1 MKQNTYNKGRN
12 KNFTPKS
19 KKFKSQPLKE
29 DFDKKETIE
38 ETLDQRLN
46 NVIDKN
52 KAISELIIGYIPYTI
67 KFVAQLYK
75 GVTNKPE
82 KISAF
87 EKAIVG
93 IISID
98 GQTSLSNIGKI
109 LGLDIEHDIAEQK
122 MIRNAIDSM
131 IRYNLVTGDESAY
144 FITEQGQE
152 FASHGERMKSFSS
165 DFELW
170 YLNNNHSFAGLR
182 DCIPSDDIQ
191 LINESDFLKEEESLT
206 PLSFEEIKALSEIQA
221 SNMQSSKERFIL
233 QNADPQNHNFYK
245 YELIVCFVQSI
256 RTKQV
261 RAIVYDDITQSV
273 LPQLSQLI
281 EDDGDLKQ
289 TLFSKML
296 QAASESE
303 DLTIYNDLDLAK
315 SDPLVKE
322 DVANIITAEKKL
334 IEQEDKQSIA
344 NEENK
349 KTEEVN
355 FNDLSERL
363 HKRALYDTIAFES
376 ELHNIFQTDK
386 PDEIWLSSPW
396 VADGTFMRNRLPLI
410 KNYLKQGG
418 KVFISYSSPDEGL
431 DSHKDKMVGNQS
443 QKALETLET
452 EYGRQFFHVE
462 LPAFHKK
469 NVIEVKNGQC
479 VLFTGSFNV
488 LSFSVTPKNITHV
501 RTEEMCLA
509 HYQAAINQ
517 YHLSKKQFAEKYIEK
532 ALQEISKLPS
542 GDVQTYKNEK
552 IEYFRKDANLEE
564 LFIDYDNILEERRA
578 LAKSELLTKEIEALK
593 NEIESKM
600 SNGLSQKEVGFYRAK
615 LFKLSSTC
623 DGSIISDDIQNV
635 IIHLQKLINSSTMKS
650 KVNNASDSYN
660 PKKKNDVGNTE
671 SYDRILS
678 LTMSFYELEPTDS
691 ISIIKHL
698 TALFYLSSYDNAIKA
713 NIGDKWKDKLIALL
727 SSSELRKLF
736 KYNILKDKQE
746 GASCV
751 FIAIDEKLY
760 AFYNIRL
767 GNKLVKQL
775 LPDKIFLNKDDY
787 HDPLKNI
794 KELLFSL

>member
-122 MIRNAIDSM
+122 MIRSAIDTM
-131 IRYNLVTGDESAY
+131 IRYNLVRGDESAY
-144 FITEQGQE
+144 FITEQGKE
-152 FASHGERMKSFSS
+152 FAAHGERMKSFSS

-170 YLNNNHSFAGLR
+170 YLNKNHSFTGLR
-182 DCIPSDDIQ
+182 DCISADDIQ
-191 LINESDFLKEEESLT
+191 LVDETDFFKENESLLPLT
-206 PLSFEEIKALSEIQA
+206 FEEVKELSEIQA

-233 QNADPQNHNFYK
+233 QEATPQNHNFYK

-261 RAIVYDDITQSV
+261 RAIVYDDVTQSV

-281 EDDGDLKQ
+281 EDDEDLKQ
-289 TLFSKML
+289 TLFSQML

-349 KTEEVN
+349 KAEEIN
-355 FNDLSERL
+355 SNDLSERL

-418 KVFISYSSPDEGL
+418 KVFISYSAPDEGL
-431 DSHKDKMVGNQS
+431 DSHKDKMVGSQS

-452 EYGRQFFHVE
+452 EYSKQFFHVE

-488 LSFSVTPKNITHV
+488 LSFSVTSKNITHV

-517 YHLSKKQFAEKYIEK
+517 YLLSKKQFAEKYIEK
-532 ALQEISKLPS
+532 ALQEISTLS
-542 GDVQTYKNEK
+542 SNEIQNYHNDK
-552 IEYFRKDANLEE
+552 IEYFRKDDKLEE
-564 LFIDYDNILEERRA
+564 LFIDYDNMLEERKA
-578 LAKSELLTKEIEALK
+578 QAKSDILAKELESLK
-593 NEIESKM
+593 SEIESKI
-600 SNGLSQKEVGFYRAK
+600 NDGLSQKEVNSYRAK
-615 LFKLSSTC
+615 LFKLSSFC
-623 DGSIISDDIQNV
+623 DTSLINDDIQNV
-635 IIHLQKLINSSTMKS
+635 ILQLQDII
-650 KVNNASDSYN
+650 NASIKK
-660 PKKKNDVGNTE
+660 PKFNGSESSNQSTANAQSVDVNQT
-671 SYDRILS
+671 LA
-678 LTMSFYELEPTDS
+678 LSFYELNPTDS
-691 ISIIKHL
+691 ASILKHL
-698 TALFYLSSYDNAIKA
+698 TGLFYLSLYNNASKA
-713 NIGDKWKDKLIALL
+713 NVGDKWKEKLVTLL
-727 SSSELRKLF
+727 SDSNLLKLF
-736 KYNILKDKQE
+736 KYNILRDKEE
-746 GASCV
+746 GTSRV
-751 FIAIDEKLY
+751 FIAIDGKLFS
-760 AFYNIRL
+760 FYNVKL
-767 GNKLVKQL
+767 GN
-775 LPDKIFLNKDDY
+775 IS
-787 HDPLKNI
+787 KN
-794 KELLFSL
+794 SVCCS